1 MRPIVRLG
9 FFARLSAASAEAGLT
24 ETLKLGLG
32 QDPPLGEA
40 DKVANVR
47 SLFN

>member
-1 MRPIVRLG
+1 
-9 FFARLSAASAEAGLT
+9 LSAATAEASLP

-40 DKVANVR
+40 DKVANGR